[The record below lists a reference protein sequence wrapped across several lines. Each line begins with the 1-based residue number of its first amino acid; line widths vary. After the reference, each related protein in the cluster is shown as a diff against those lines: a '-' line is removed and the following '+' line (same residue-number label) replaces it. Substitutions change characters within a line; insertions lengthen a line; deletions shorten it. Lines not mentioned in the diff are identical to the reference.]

1 MATGAVGGR
10 CDRRGEHEGD
20 MDKPRPAIRDANPIP
35 VRRVVPGR
43 PHEGSSRSC
52 PWGGARL
59 NEAYSQLACVVKECG
74 NPGETYILRS
84 AE

>member
-1 MATGAVGGR
+1 MATGVVAGR
-10 CDRRGEHEGD
+10 CDRKGENEGE
-20 MDKPRPAIRDANPIP
+20 MDKPRPAIRGASPIP

-59 NEAYSQLACVVKECG
+59 DEAYSQLAWVVKECG
-74 NPGETYILRS
+74 NPVETYILPS